1 MTTNVAQRDRLES
14 EPVNRVVADDHP
26 LTDEALDALALAAD
40 PDVTI
45 PADAVSLWDLDADR
59 AGLLPAWYMPTP
71 NAGPSSTSA
80 TAGWRR
86 RAIVLTFVLALVLIN
101 AAGLCVT
108 YGRVVLA

>member
-1 MTTNVAQRDRLES
+1 MTTSADRTTV
-14 EPVNRVVADDHP
+14 EPLDVADD
-26 LTDEALDALALAAD
+26 TLDALALAAD

-45 PADAVSLWDLDADR
+45 PDDAVSLWDLDADR
-59 AGLLPAWYMPTP
+59 SGLLPAWYMPTP
-71 NAGPSSTSA
+71 SAGPSTASA
-80 TAGWRR
+80 TTSWRR